1 MKTWHPASVLLA
13 WASLMILAQ
22 LARGPWCGGL
32 GLVLLGCMLAWAPAR
47 GRRLLRR
54 VRVLLV
60 VLFVLFVF
68 FTPGEALL
76 PWLGSLGPTREGLEL
91 AALHGMRLVMA
102 VSLVALLL
110 EHCSETRLV
119 RGLVALARP
128 LAPLGLSPERLGVRM
143 LLVLRYVE
151 TPPPGGWRQLL
162 TEHDHFPDLQ
172 LVLDKAP
179 WGLHDFVL
187 MALALLGLSLGL
199 MV

>member
-1 MKTWHPASVLLA
+1 V
-13 WASLMILAQ
+13 
-22 LARGPWCGGL
+22 
-32 GLVLLGCMLAWAPAR
+32 
-47 GRRLLRR
+47 
-54 VRVLLV
+54 
-60 VLFVLFVF
+60 
-68 FTPGEALL
+68 
-76 PWLGSLGPTREGLEL
+76 GPTLEGLEL
-91 AALHGMRLVMA
+91 AALHGMRLAMA

-110 EHCSETRLV
+110 EHCSETQLV

-151 TPPPGGWRQLL
+151 TPPAGGWRQLL
-162 TEHDHFPDLQ
+162 SEQNHFPDLC

-187 MALALLGLSLGL
+187 MALALLGLALGL